1 MINDFEN
8 HMVEVDDVMVKWC
21 VKRKV
26 RVPPRGTLT
35 LRLTHHLTITSSTS
49 AIWFSRSLSHMA
61 SHMGFKVNHMVQGKS
76 YGLRS
81 TMDQTYAMPLAH
93 SRICVE
99 SVL

>member
-49 AIWFSRSLSHMA
+49 TIWFSRSFIIYGQPYS
-61 SHMGFKVNHMVQGKS
+61 SVNHGLYLHYSTEINFYPNVN
-76 YGLRS
+76 YGC
-81 TMDQTYAMPLAH
+81 H
-93 SRICVE
+93 
-99 SVL
+99 